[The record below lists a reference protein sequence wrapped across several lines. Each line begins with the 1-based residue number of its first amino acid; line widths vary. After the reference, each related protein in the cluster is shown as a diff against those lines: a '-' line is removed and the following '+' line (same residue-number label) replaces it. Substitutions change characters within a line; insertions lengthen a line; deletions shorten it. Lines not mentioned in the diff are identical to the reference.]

1 MLRRGQRF
9 TSFSPLCPVVKSIML
24 RDIRYHSVT
33 NHSACRFGETP
44 LRLRTARQDIRKI
57 PEQRT
62 NAERQRLA
70 YVYRYVPKADISFSK
85 CR

>member
-1 MLRRGQRF
+1 MLEVE
-9 TSFSPLCPVVKSIML
+9 L
-24 RDIRYHSVT
+24 DIGPASTQAIADVHHSVT